1 MQSVVDALCMVVL
14 RTLVNACIY
23 MLVWCT
29 AKTACANMH
38 AAIGSACLFG
48 VLLGP
53 ACAGL
58 NRSSDLIRH
67 MCRGLMPALSCF
79 TGRRHRIVLV
89 RIHGPW
95 RSIWLLS
102 LRLYVTSPCA
112 VLSQGRRIIQDV

>member
-29 AKTACANMH
+29 AKTVCANMH

-67 MCRGLMPALSCF
+67 MCRGLMPVLSCF
-79 TGRRHRIVLV
+79 TGALIVV
-89 RIHGPW
+89 IVSYSYVSMDHGGAFGC
-95 RSIWLLS
+95 LA
-102 LRLYVTSPCA
+102 C
-112 VLSQGRRIIQDV
+112 GCM